1 MIDVKAQL
9 ELIGRGVVE
18 IIQPAELEAKLTR
31 SIKEGRPLRVK
42 AGFDPTA
49 PDLHLGHTVLIHKL
63 KHFQDLGHQ
72 VIFLI
77 GDFTGM
83 IGDPTG
89 VSETRKALTKE
100 QVQENAKT
108 YQRQIFKILDP
119 AKTLIEFNSRW
130 MGTMSAEGLIQL
142 AAHYRVARMM
152 ERDDFRKRFEE
163 QKPISVH
170 EFLYPLVQG
179 YDSVALRADVELGG
193 TDQKFN
199 LLVGRELQR
208 DYGQES
214 QVVITMPLLEGT
226 DGVKK
231 MSKSVG
237 NYIAL
242 EDPPAEMFGKLMS
255 ISDSLMLRYYE
266 LLTTEDLEQVK
277 MRHPME
283 AKLSLAELI
292 VTRYHGPEAGRQAR
306 AEFQQ
311 KFQAQAFP
319 DQPDK
324 HLFLTPADLPEQDA
338 AGAGGIRLVKLIV
351 RTGLVASNSEARRLI
366 VQGGIEVDGVKET
379 NPDKLM
385 VFAPNQQRRL
395 KIGKRKFA
403 LVEARSNQSQA

>member
-1 MIDVKAQL
+1 MKDVTQQL
-9 ELIGRGVVE
+9 DLIQRGAVE
-18 IIQPAELEAKLTR
+18 VIQQVELEAKLKR
-31 SIKEGRPLRVK
+31 ALAEKCPLRIK

-130 MGTMSAEGLIQL
+130 MSEMTADGLIQL

-152 ERDDFRKRFEE
+152 ERDDFHKRYQE

-179 YDSVALRADVELGG
+179 YDSVVLKADVELGG

-208 DYGQES
+208 DYGQEP

-242 EDPPAEMFGKLMS
+242 EDKPGEMFGKVMS
-255 ISDSLMLRYYE
+255 ISDTLMYRYYE
-266 LLTTEDLEQVK
+266 LLTTEDLGHAK
-277 MRHPME
+277 SLHPME
-283 AKLSLAELI
+283 AKQTLAELI
-292 VTRYHGPEAGRQAR
+292 VTRYHGVEAGKQAR
-306 AEFQQ
+306 GEFQQ
-311 KFQAQAFP
+311 KFQTKEFP
-319 DQPDK
+319 DKPDAHVILNLEDMLEK
-324 HLFLTPADLPEQDA
+324 DA
-338 AGAGGIRLVKLIV
+338 RDRNSLRLAKLIV
-351 RTGLVASNSEARRLI
+351 RTGLISSSSEARRLI
-366 VQGGIEVDGVKET
+366 IQGGIEVDGAKET
-379 NPDKLM
+379 NPDKLIS
-385 VFAPNQQRRL
+385 FQLNQQRRL
-395 KIGKRKFA
+395 KIGKKKFA
-403 LVEARSNQSQA
+403 IAEFRH